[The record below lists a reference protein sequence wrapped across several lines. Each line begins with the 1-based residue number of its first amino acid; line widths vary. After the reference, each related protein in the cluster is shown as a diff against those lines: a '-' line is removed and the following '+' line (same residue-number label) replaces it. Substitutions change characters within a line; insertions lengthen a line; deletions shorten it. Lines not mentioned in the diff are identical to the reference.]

1 MKLIKEAPELQELGF
16 DDQQKA
22 AIAHRGS
29 PLLLKGAAGSGKTTV
44 LIEAALSR
52 ISEGT
57 LSDSILFITFGR
69 ERASE
74 IRDAIAIRS
83 SATGYEPLSRT
94 FHSLAFSIV
103 KMKSGEDYRE
113 PILLSGAEQE
123 KFIAELLRGDVED
136 GYRDWPEE
144 LREGEGKLGNPLL
157 TRGFIRELRDLMMR
171 ANERGISPDQ
181 LAQRGTQLKEKFWP
195 SAAAFW
201 KRYEG
206 AMDLASSGAADAK
219 MRIDPSE
226 LINAAIAHL
235 RNNPELLTSLR
246 KRFTTIIVDEF
257 QESDPAQRALLELLA
272 GTDLLIA
279 LDSKS
284 AVGRFRGADPDGADR
299 AAEILIGGH
308 GVKISLTN
316 SYRNPTHRDAVMAAT
331 STEEANY
338 IAYHCK
344 KAHLLSGIAYSDMAI
359 IVRSGGASASSIR
372 RACMQASIPTVGEIE
387 ALGNNAAIAPF
398 LLLAR
403 IATDPKKLT
412 LAQAEELLTSE
423 FGGSDPIS
431 LRRIRRSLLAAR
443 DDEDL
448 RSGSQMLIDA
458 IVQGDIP
465 IEDGLELHR
474 VHALLSHARKALSR
488 ANSTVHDLLWA
499 IWDNAVTS
507 DGAKLSKA
515 WQDAALRP
523 GTRGAAADRDLDA
536 MIVLFESA
544 ARFIERFPGAHP
556 SLFLNEIT
564 DEFIAADVITA
575 KGVRSDALEILTVHS
590 AKGRQ
595 WPFVIVAGVQEGTW
609 PNLKTR
615 STLLG
620 AERLVERERHGDHLA
635 EREIQAITASS
646 LLDDERRLFHV
657 ATSRATIDLL
667 VTATSREDDEPSL
680 FFHEIYEEIHGF
692 SADSPAAKVIE
703 PARPLTAPALVAT
716 LRRNLASDNSADVA
730 KAAKAAKLLATLNDR
745 GISLANPTSW
755 VGSRPLSTDRPVV
768 ADGDPIYVSP
778 SGAEPFTECG
788 VKWFFEKSGGTNGD
802 GVAQL
807 LGSAIHE
814 FARLKVESPEITHD
828 QLVEKLESSWSLIDQ
843 TTGWLSAASLK
854 RAKRMLERFAQYHS
868 EIESKTD
875 RSVVGVE
882 MDFKVNF
889 GNIIVKGNADRI
901 EVDGEGKYFVVD
913 FKTGKKP
920 IGHKEALTNLQLAC
934 YQLGIIMGGFGEKI
948 SGDQTSGSHLVYL
961 AHETKE
967 VATRVRP
974 VIDADEVRQQLTII
988 GQGMS
993 ASTFTATVNEMCPRC
1008 VVRSSCPVQ
1017 PSGQSVIQ

>member
-1 MKLIKEAPELQELGF
+1 MSPMKLIKQSPGLIELGF

-29 PLLLKGAAGSGKTTV
+29 PLLINGAAGSGKTTV

-52 ISEGT
+52 ISEGAS
-57 LSDSILFITFGR
+57 SDSILFITYGR

-83 SATGYEPLSRT
+83 SATAHEPLART

-103 KMKSGEDYRE
+103 KMKSGDDYRE

-123 KFIAELLRGDVED
+123 KFIAELLRGDVDD
-136 GYRDWPEE
+136 GYREWPDE

-171 ANERGISPDQ
+171 ANERGVSPDQ
-181 LAQRGTQLKEKFWP
+181 LSARGVQLREKFWP
-195 SAAAFW
+195 SAASFW

-235 RNNPELLTSLR
+235 RNNAELLTSLR

-272 GTDLLIA
+272 GNDLLIA

-299 AAEILIGGH
+299 AAETLVGDHGSTILL
-308 GVKISLTN
+308 SN
-316 SYRNPTHRDAVMAAT
+316 SYRKPTHRDAVMTAT
-331 STEEANY
+331 SIEEANY

-344 KAHLLSGIAYSDMAI
+344 RAHLLGGIAYSDMAI
-359 IVRSGGASASSIR
+359 IIRSGGVNATSIR

-412 LAQAEELLTSE
+412 LAEAEELLSSE

-443 DDEDL
+443 DEDDL

-465 IEDGLELHR
+465 IEDGHELHR
-474 VHALLSHARKALSR
+474 VHALLSHARKALAR
-488 ANSTVHDLLWA
+488 THSTVHDLLWA

-575 KGVRSDALEILTVHS
+575 KGVRPDALEILTVHS

-595 WPFVIVAGVQEGTW
+595 WPFVIVAGVQEGIW

-635 EREIQAITASS
+635 ERELQAITASS

-657 ATSRATIDLL
+657 ATSRATADLL
-667 VTATSREDDEPSL
+667 VTATSREDDVPSL

-692 SADSPAAKVIE
+692 SADSVQANLVE

-716 LRRNLASDNSADVA
+716 LRRNLASANSED
-730 KAAKAAKLLATLNDR
+730 AAQAARLLATLNDR
-745 GISLANPTSW
+745 GISLANPASW
-755 VGSRPLSTDRPVV
+755 VGSKPLSTDRSVV
-768 ADGDPIYVSP
+768 AEGDPVYVSP
-778 SGAEPFTECG
+778 SGAEPFTQCG

-814 FARLKVESPEITHD
+814 FARLKVENPEITHD
-828 QLVEKLESSWSLIDQ
+828 QLAEKLESSWTLIDQ
-843 TTGWLSAASLK
+843 TGGWLSAASLK

-868 EIESKTD
+868 EVEKKTD

-882 MDFKVNF
+882 LDFKVNF

-901 EVDGEGKYFVVD
+901 EVDGDGKYFVVD
-913 FKTGKKP
+913 FKTGKNL
-920 IGHKEALTNLQLAC
+920 IGRTEALTNLQLAC

-948 SGDQTSGSHLVYL
+948 TGRETSGSHLVYL
-961 AHETKE
+961 AHETID

-993 ASTFTATVNEMCPRC
+993 ASTFTATVNSMCPRC

-1017 PSGQSVIQ
+1017 PAGQSVIQ

>member
-1 MKLIKEAPELQELGF
+1 MAPMKLVKQEPKLRELGF

-22 AIAHRGS
+22 AISHRGT
-29 PLLLKGAAGSGKTTV
+29 PLLLTGGAGSGKTTV
-44 LIEAALSR
+44 LIEAAISR
-52 ISEGT
+52 IADGAS
-57 LSDSILFITFGR
+57 SDSILFITFGR
-69 ERASE
+69 ESASA
-74 IRDAIAIRS
+74 IRDAIAIAS
-83 SATGYEPLSRT
+83 TATGYEPLART

-103 KMKSGEDYRE
+103 KMKSGNDYRE

-123 KFIAELLRGDVED
+123 KFIADLLQGDVED
-136 GYRDWPEE
+136 GYRQWPDE
-144 LREGEGKLGNPLL
+144 LRDGDGKLGNPLL

-171 ANERGISPDQ
+171 ANERGISPEQ
-181 LAQRGTQLKEKFWP
+181 LATRGSQLGEKYWP
-195 SAAAFW
+195 AAAAFW

-206 AMDLASSGAADAK
+206 AMDLASSGAGDAK

-226 LINAAIAHL
+226 LVNAAIAHL
-235 RNNPELLTSLR
+235 RNNAELLAALR

-257 QESDPAQRALLELLA
+257 QESDPAQRALLALLA
-272 GTDLLIA
+272 GQDLIIA
-279 LDSKS
+279 LDAPS
-284 AVGRFRGADPDGADR
+284 AVGRFRGADPDGADS
-299 AAEILIGGH
+299 AAQALIGDH
-308 GVKISLTN
+308 GTTINLLG
-316 SYRNPTHRDAVMAAT
+316 SYRKTDQRDAVMAAT
-331 STEEANY
+331 ATEEANY

-344 KAHLLSGIAYSDMAI
+344 KAHLLEGIAYSDMAI
-359 IVRSGGASASSIR
+359 IVRSGGVTASSIR

-387 ALGNNAAIAPF
+387 ALGNNVAIAPF

-403 IATDPKKLT
+403 IATDPKKMT
-412 LAQAEELLTSE
+412 LADAEELLTSE

-443 DDEDL
+443 NDDDL

-458 IVQGDIP
+458 IIDGDIP
-465 IEDGLELHR
+465 IEDGSELHR
-474 VHALLSHARKALSR
+474 VHNLLALARKALSR
-488 ANSTVHDLLWA
+488 SSATVHDLLWA
-499 IWDNAVTS
+499 IWNNAVTS
-507 DGAKLSKA
+507 DGVKVATA
-515 WQDAALRP
+515 WRDAALRG

-556 SLFLNEIT
+556 ALFLREISE
-564 DEFIAADVITA
+564 EFIAADVITA
-575 KGVRSDALEILTVHS
+575 KGVRPDALEILTVHS

-595 WPFVIVAGVQEGTW
+595 WPYVVVAGVQEGSW

-635 EREIQAITASS
+635 DRELQAITASS
-646 LLDDERRLFHV
+646 LLEDERRLFHV
-657 ATSRATIDLL
+657 ATSRATSNLL

-692 SADSPAAKVIE
+692 SADDAQASVVE

-716 LRRNLASDNSADVA
+716 LRRNLASSDSDR
-730 KAAKAAKLLATLNDR
+730 AASLLATLADR
-745 GISLANPTSW
+745 GISLADPESW
-755 VGSRPLSTDRPVV
+755 VGSRPLSTDAPVV
-768 ADGDPIYVSP
+768 ADGDPVYVSP

-814 FARLKVESPEITHD
+814 FARLKVESPEITHEE
-828 QLVEKLESSWSLIDQ
+828 LVAKLESSWSLIDQ
-843 TTGWLSAASLK
+843 TTGWISAASLK
-854 RAKRMLERFAQYHS
+854 RAKKMLDRFAQYHS
-868 EIESKTD
+868 DVETKTD
-875 RSVVGVE
+875 RKVVGVE

-889 GNIIVKGNADRI
+889 GNVIVKGNADRI
-901 EVDGEGKYFVVD
+901 EVDGDGKYFVVD

-920 IGHKEALTNLQLAC
+920 IGHEEALSNLQLAC

-948 SGDQTSGSHLVYL
+948 SGTETSGSHLVYL
-961 AHETKE
+961 AHTTKE

-974 VIDADEVRQQLTII
+974 VIDADAVRTQLTEI
-988 GQGMS
+988 GKGMS

-1017 PSGQSVIQ
+1017 PAGQSVIQ

>member
-1 MKLIKEAPELQELGF
+1 M
-16 DDQQKA
+16 
-22 AIAHRGS
+22 
-29 PLLLKGAAGSGKTTV
+29 
-44 LIEAALSR
+44 
-52 ISEGT
+52 
-57 LSDSILFITFGR
+57 
-69 ERASE
+69 
-74 IRDAIAIRS
+74 
-83 SATGYEPLSRT
+83 
-94 FHSLAFSIV
+94 
-103 KMKSGEDYRE
+103 
-113 PILLSGAEQE
+113 
-123 KFIAELLRGDVED
+123 
-136 GYRDWPEE
+136 
-144 LREGEGKLGNPLL
+144 
-157 TRGFIRELRDLMMR
+157 
-171 ANERGISPDQ
+171 
-181 LAQRGTQLKEKFWP
+181 
-195 SAAAFW
+195 
-201 KRYEG
+201 
-206 AMDLASSGAADAK
+206 
-219 MRIDPSE
+219 
-226 LINAAIAHL
+226 
-235 RNNPELLTSLR
+235 
-246 KRFTTIIVDEF
+246 
-257 QESDPAQRALLELLA
+257 
-272 GTDLLIA
+272 
-279 LDSKS
+279 
-284 AVGRFRGADPDGADR
+284 
-299 AAEILIGGH
+299 
-308 GVKISLTN
+308 
-316 SYRNPTHRDAVMAAT
+316 
-331 STEEANY
+331 
-338 IAYHCK
+338 
-344 KAHLLSGIAYSDMAI
+344 
-359 IVRSGGASASSIR
+359 
-372 RACMQASIPTVGEIE
+372 
-387 ALGNNAAIAPF
+387 
-398 LLLAR
+398 
-403 IATDPKKLT
+403 T

-443 DDEDL
+443 DEEDL

-458 IVQGDIP
+458 LVQGDIP

-474 VHALLSHARKALSR
+474 VHALLSHARKALAR
-488 ANSTVHDLLWA
+488 ANSTVQDLLWA

-515 WQDAALRP
+515 WQDAALRS

-564 DEFIAADVITA
+564 DEFIAADVITS

-595 WPFVIVAGVQEGTW
+595 WPFVIVAGLQEGTW

-635 EREIQAITASS
+635 ERELQAITASS
-646 LLDDERRLFHV
+646 LLEDERRLFQV
-657 ATSRATIDLL
+657 ATSRATADLL

-680 FFHEIYEEIHGF
+680 LFHEIYEEIHGF
-692 SADSPAAKVIE
+692 SADSAEAKVVE

-716 LRRNLASDNSADVA
+716 LRRKLASENSAD
-730 KAAKAAKLLATLNDR
+730 AAQLLATLNDR
-745 GISLANPTSW
+745 GISLANSTSW

-768 ADGDPIYVSP
+768 AEGDPIYVSP

-814 FARLKVESPEITHD
+814 FARLKVETPEITHE

-843 TTGWLSAASLK
+843 TSGWLSAASLK

-875 RSVVGVE
+875 RKVVGVE
-882 MDFKVNF
+882 LDFRVSF

-901 EVDGEGKYFVVD
+901 EVDGDGKYFVVD

-934 YQLGIIMGGFGEKI
+934 YQLGIIMDGFGEKI
-948 SGDQTSGSHLVYL
+948 TGNQTSGSRLVFL
-961 AHETKE
+961 AHETKD

>member
-1 MKLIKEAPELQELGF
+1 MKLIKVEPGLIELGF

-29 PLLLKGAAGSGKTTV
+29 PLLIQGAAGSGKTTV

-57 LSDSILFITFGR
+57 SSDSILFITYGR

-83 SATGYEPLSRT
+83 SATAHEPLART

-123 KFIAELLRGDVED
+123 KFIAELLRGDIED
-136 GYRDWPEE
+136 GYRDWPIE
-144 LREGEGKLGNPLL
+144 LQDGEGKLGNPLL

-181 LAQRGTQLKEKFWP
+181 LSARGSQLKEKFWP
-195 SAAAFW
+195 SAASFW

-235 RNNPELLTSLR
+235 RNNSELLSTLR

-284 AVGRFRGADPDGADR
+284 TVGRFRGADPDGADR
-299 AAEILIGGH
+299 AAQSLIGDH
-308 GVKISLTN
+308 GLTITLSN
-316 SYRNPTHRDAVMAAT
+316 TYRAPGHRDAVMAAT
-331 STEEANY
+331 ATEEANY

-344 KAHLLSGIAYSDMAI
+344 KAYLLGGIPYSDMAI
-359 IVRSGGASASSIR
+359 IVRSGGATASSIR

-443 DDEDL
+443 DEEDL

-458 IVQGDIP
+458 LVQGDIP

-515 WQDAALRP
+515 WQDAALRT
-523 GTRGAAADRDLDA
+523 GTR
-536 MIVLFESA
+536 
-544 ARFIERFPGAHP
+544 
-556 SLFLNEIT
+556 NEIT

-595 WPFVIVAGVQEGTW
+595 WPFVIVAGLQEGTW

-635 EREIQAITASS
+635 ERELQAITASS
-646 LLDDERRLFHV
+646 LLEDERRLFHV
-657 ATSRATIDLL
+657 ATSRATADLL

-692 SADSPAAKVIE
+692 SADSAQAKIVE

-716 LRRNLASDNSADVA
+716 LRRNLASDNSAD
-730 KAAKAAKLLATLNDR
+730 AAQAAALLATLNDR

-768 ADGDPIYVSP
+768 AEGDPVYVSP

-814 FARLKVESPEITHD
+814 FARLKVETPEITHE

-843 TTGWLSAASLK
+843 TSGWLSAASLK

-882 MDFKVNF
+882 LDFKVNF

-901 EVDGEGKYFVVD
+901 EVDGDGKYFVVD

-948 SGDQTSGSHLVYL
+948 SGNETSGSHLVFL

-974 VIDADEVRQQLTII
+974 IIDADEVRQQLSII

-993 ASTFTATVNEMCPRC
+993 ASTFTATVSEMCPRC

>member
-1 MKLIKEAPELQELGF
+1 MAPMKLIKQAPQVMDLSF
-16 DDQQKA
+16 DDQQRA
-22 AIAHRGS
+22 AVAHRGS
-29 PLLLKGAAGSGKTTV
+29 PLLITGPTGSGKTTV
-44 LIEAALSR
+44 LIEAALAR
-52 ISEGT
+52 IAEGA

-83 SATGYEPLSRT
+83 SATGYEPLART

-103 KMKSGEDYRE
+103 KMKSGDDYRE

-123 KFIAELLRGDVED
+123 KFIAELLQGDVDD
-136 GYRDWPEE
+136 GYRQWPHE
-144 LREGEGKLGNPLL
+144 LRDGDGKLGNPLL

-181 LAQRGTQLKEKFWP
+181 LATRGTQLGEKFWP

-235 RNNPELLTSLR
+235 RNNEEVLNSLR
-246 KRFTTIIVDEF
+246 KRFATIIVDEF
-257 QESDPAQRALLELLA
+257 QESDPAQRALLALLA
-272 GTDLLIA
+272 GNDLLLA

-299 AAEILIGGH
+299 AARALIGDSGTT
-308 GVKISLTN
+308 ITLQS
-316 SYRNPTHRDAVMAAT
+316 SYRRPSHRDAVMAAT
-331 STEEANY
+331 ATEEAHY
-338 IAYHCK
+338 IAHHCK
-344 KAHLLSGIAYSDMAI
+344 KAHLLGGIAYSDMAV
-359 IVRSGGASASSIR
+359 IVRSGGATASAIR
-372 RACMQASIPTVGEIE
+372 RACMQAAIPTVGEVE

-412 LAQAEELLTSE
+412 LAQAQELLTSE

-431 LRRIRRSLLAAR
+431 LRRIRRSLLAMR
-443 DDEDL
+443 GDDDL

-458 IVQGDIP
+458 IVDGDIP
-465 IEDGLELHR
+465 IQDGAELHR
-474 VHALLSHARKALSR
+474 VHTLLDLARKALR
-488 ANSTVHDLLWA
+488 RPQATVHDLLWA

-507 DGAKLSKA
+507 DGGKVSAA
-515 WQDAALRP
+515 WQEAALRG

-564 DEFIAADVITA
+564 EEFIAADVITA
-575 KGVRSDALEILTVHS
+575 KGVRPDALEILTVHS

-595 WPFVIVAGVQEGTW
+595 WPYVIVAGVQEGTW
-609 PNLKTR
+609 PNLKVR

-635 EREIQAITASS
+635 ERELQAITASS
-646 LLDDERRLFHV
+646 LLEDERRLFHV
-657 ATSRATIDLL
+657 ATTRATTDLL

-680 FFHEIYEEIHGF
+680 FFHEMYEEIHGF
-692 SADSPAAKVIE
+692 SSDSAQATVVE

-716 LRRNLASDNSADVA
+716 LRRHLSSADTVESDT
-730 KAAKAAKLLATLNDR
+730 AASLLATLAHR
-745 GISLANPTSW
+745 GISLADPDSW
-755 VGSRPLSTDRPVV
+755 IGSKSLSTDRPVV
-768 ADGDPIYVSP
+768 AEGDPVYVSP

-788 VKWFFEKSGGTNGD
+788 VKWFLEKSGGTNGD
-802 GVAQL
+802 STSQL

-814 FARLKVESPEITHD
+814 FARLKVENPEISHEE
-828 QLVEKLESSWSLIDQ
+828 LVAKLENSWSLIDQ
-843 TTGWLSAASLK
+843 TSGWLSAASLK

-868 EIESKTD
+868 ESQTKAD
-875 RSVVGVE
+875 RKVVGVE
-882 MDFKVNF
+882 MDFEVSF
-889 GNIIVKGNADRI
+889 GNVIVKGNADRI
-901 EVDGEGKYFVVD
+901 EVDSEGKYFVVD

-920 IGHKEALTNLQLAC
+920 IGHNEALTNLQLAC

-948 SGDQTSGSHLVYL
+948 QGNQTSGSHLVYL
-961 AHETKE
+961 AHETKD
-967 VATRVRP
+967 VALRARP
-974 VIDADEVRQQLTII
+974 VIDADEVREQLTII

-993 ASTFTATVNEMCPRC
+993 AATFTATVNSMCPRC

-1017 PSGQSVIQ
+1017 PAGQSVIQ

>member
-1 MKLIKEAPELQELGF
+1 MKLVKQAPRLTELSF

-22 AIAHRGS
+22 AIGHRGS

-52 ISEGT
+52 ISQGQA
-57 LSDSILFITFGR
+57 SDSILFITYGR

-123 KFIAELLRGDVED
+123 KFIAELLRGDIED
-136 GYRDWPEE
+136 GYRDWPLE
-144 LREGEGKLGNPLL
+144 LRDGEGKLGNPLL

-181 LAQRGTQLKEKFWP
+181 LSERGTQLKEKFWP

-226 LINAAIAHL
+226 VINAAIAHL
-235 RNNPELLTSLR
+235 SNNPELLASLR

-257 QESDPAQRALLELLA
+257 QESDPAQRALLQLLA
-272 GTDLLIA
+272 GADLLIA

-284 AVGRFRGADPDGADR
+284 AVGRFRGADPDGSDR
-299 AAEILIGGH
+299 AAQELIGSH
-308 GVKISLTN
+308 GVTISLEGC
-316 SYRNPTHRDAVMAAT
+316 YRVPTHRDAVMAAT
-331 STEEANY
+331 ATEEANY

-344 KAHLLSGIAYSDMAI
+344 KAHLLDGIAYSDMAI
-359 IVRSGGASASSIR
+359 IVRSGGASASAIR

-443 DDEDL
+443 DEENL

-458 IVQGDIP
+458 LVQGDIP

-474 VHALLSHARKALSR
+474 VHTLLSHARKALAR
-488 ANSTVHDLLWA
+488 PHSTVHDLLWA

-515 WQDAALRP
+515 WQEAALRS

-564 DEFIAADVITA
+564 EEFIAADVITA
-575 KGVRSDALEILTVHS
+575 KGVRPDALEILTVHS

-595 WPFVIVAGVQEGTW
+595 WPYVIVAGLQEGTW

-635 EREIQAITASS
+635 ERELQVITASS
-646 LLDDERRLFHV
+646 LLEDERRLFHV
-657 ATSRATIDLL
+657 ATSRATANLL

-692 SADSPAAKVIE
+692 SADSAQAKVIE

-716 LRRNLASDNSADVA
+716 LRRNLAADNSGH
-730 KAAKAAKLLATLNDR
+730 AAALLATLKDR

-768 ADGDPIYVSP
+768 AEGDPIYVSP

-814 FARLKVESPEITHD
+814 FARLKVESPGITHE

-843 TTGWLSAASLK
+843 TTGWLSAAALK

-875 RSVVGVE
+875 RTVVGVE
-882 MDFKVNF
+882 LDFKVNF
-889 GNIIVKGNADRI
+889 GNIVVKGNADRI
-901 EVDGEGKYFVVD
+901 EVDGDGKYFVVD

-920 IGHKEALTNLQLAC
+920 IGHKEALSNLQLAC

-948 SGDQTSGSHLVYL
+948 SGNQTSGSHLVYL

>member
-1 MKLIKEAPELQELGF
+1 MAPMKLIKQEPELRELGF

-22 AIAHRGS
+22 AISHRGT
-29 PLLLKGAAGSGKTTV
+29 PLLITGGAGSGKTTV
-44 LIEAALSR
+44 LIEAAISR
-52 ISEGT
+52 IADGAS
-57 LSDSILFITFGR
+57 SDSILFITFGR
-69 ERASE
+69 ESASA
-74 IRDAIAIRS
+74 IRDAITIAS
-83 SATGYEPLSRT
+83 SATGYEPLART

-103 KMKSGEDYRE
+103 KMKSGDDYRE

-123 KFIAELLRGDVED
+123 KFIADLLQGDVED
-136 GYRDWPEE
+136 GYRQWPDE
-144 LREGEGKLGNPLL
+144 LRDGDGKLGNPLL

-181 LAQRGTQLKEKFWP
+181 LGARGSQLGEKYWP
-195 SAAAFW
+195 AAAAFW

-206 AMDLASSGAADAK
+206 AMDLASSGAGDAK

-226 LINAAIAHL
+226 LVNAAIAHL
-235 RNNPELLTSLR
+235 RNNEELLSALR

-257 QESDPAQRALLELLA
+257 QESDPAQRALLSLLA
-272 GTDLLIA
+272 GQDLIIA

-284 AVGRFRGADPDGADR
+284 AVGRFRGADPDGADV
-299 AAEILIGGH
+299 AARSLIGEH
-308 GVKISLTN
+308 GSTIDLLGR
-316 SYRNPTHRDAVMAAT
+316 YRTVAHRDAVMAAT
-331 STEEANY
+331 ATEEANY

-344 KAHLLSGIAYSDMAI
+344 KAHLLDGIPYSDMAI
-359 IVRSGGASASSIR
+359 IVRSGGVTASSIR

-387 ALGNNAAIAPF
+387 ALGNNVAIAPF

-403 IATDPKKLT
+403 IATDPKKMT

-443 DDEDL
+443 GDDDL

-458 IVQGDIP
+458 IVDGDIP

-474 VHALLSHARKALSR
+474 VHDLLALARKSLSR
-488 ANSTVHDLLWA
+488 SGATVHDLLWA
-499 IWDNAVTS
+499 IWNNAVTS
-507 DGAKLSKA
+507 DGVKVATA
-515 WQDAALRP
+515 WRDAALRG

-556 SLFLNEIT
+556 ALFLREISE
-564 DEFIAADVITA
+564 EFIAADVITA
-575 KGVRSDALEILTVHS
+575 KGVRPDALEILTVHS

-595 WPFVIVAGVQEGTW
+595 WPYVVVAGLQEGSW

-620 AERLVERERHGDHLA
+620 AERLVERERHGDDLA
-635 EREIQAITASS
+635 DRELQAITASS
-646 LLDDERRLFHV
+646 LLEDERRLFHV
-657 ATSRATIDLL
+657 ATSRATADLL

-692 SADSPAAKVIE
+692 SADDAQANVVE

-716 LRRNLASDNSADVA
+716 LRRNLATADSDR
-730 KAAKAAKLLATLNDR
+730 AASLLATLAGR
-745 GISLANPTSW
+745 GISLANPESW
-755 VGSRPLSTDRPVV
+755 VGSRPLSTDAPVV
-768 ADGDPIYVSP
+768 ADGDPVYVSP

-814 FARLKVESPEITHD
+814 FARLKVENPEITHEE
-828 QLVEKLESSWSLIDQ
+828 LVAKLESSWSLIDQ
-843 TTGWLSAASLK
+843 TTGWISAASLK
-854 RAKRMLERFAQYHS
+854 RAKKMLDRFAQYHRD
-868 EIESKTD
+868 IETKTD
-875 RSVVGVE
+875 RTVVGVE
-882 MDFKVNF
+882 MDFQVNF
-889 GNIIVKGNADRI
+889 GNVIVKGNADRI
-901 EVDGEGKYFVVD
+901 EVDSEGKYFVVD
-913 FKTGKKP
+913 FKTGKNP
-920 IGHKEALTNLQLAC
+920 IKHDDALNNLQLAC
-934 YQLGIIMGGFGEKI
+934 YQLGIIMEGFGEKI
-948 SGDQTSGSHLVYL
+948 TGTQTSGSHLVYL
-961 AHETKE
+961 AHDTKD

-974 VIDADEVRQQLTII
+974 VIDADEVRAQLTEI
-988 GQGMS
+988 GKGMS
-993 ASTFTATVNEMCPRC
+993 ASTFKATVNEMCPRC

>member
-1 MKLIKEAPELQELGF
+1 
-16 DDQQKA
+16 
-22 AIAHRGS
+22 
-29 PLLLKGAAGSGKTTV
+29 
-44 LIEAALSR
+44 
-52 ISEGT
+52 
-57 LSDSILFITFGR
+57 
-69 ERASE
+69 
-74 IRDAIAIRS
+74 
-83 SATGYEPLSRT
+83 
-94 FHSLAFSIV
+94 
-103 KMKSGEDYRE
+103 
-113 PILLSGAEQE
+113 
-123 KFIAELLRGDVED
+123 
-136 GYRDWPEE
+136 
-144 LREGEGKLGNPLL
+144 
-157 TRGFIRELRDLMMR
+157 
-171 ANERGISPDQ
+171 
-181 LAQRGTQLKEKFWP
+181 
-195 SAAAFW
+195 
-201 KRYEG
+201 
-206 AMDLASSGAADAK
+206 
-219 MRIDPSE
+219 
-226 LINAAIAHL
+226 
-235 RNNPELLTSLR
+235 
-246 KRFTTIIVDEF
+246 
-257 QESDPAQRALLELLA
+257 
-272 GTDLLIA
+272 
-279 LDSKS
+279 
-284 AVGRFRGADPDGADR
+284 
-299 AAEILIGGH
+299 
-308 GVKISLTN
+308 
-316 SYRNPTHRDAVMAAT
+316 
-331 STEEANY
+331 
-338 IAYHCK
+338 
-344 KAHLLSGIAYSDMAI
+344 
-359 IVRSGGASASSIR
+359 
-372 RACMQASIPTVGEIE
+372 
-387 ALGNNAAIAPF
+387 
-398 LLLAR
+398 
-403 IATDPKKLT
+403 
-412 LAQAEELLTSE
+412 
-423 FGGSDPIS
+423 
-431 LRRIRRSLLAAR
+431 
-443 DDEDL
+443 
-448 RSGSQMLIDA
+448 MLIDA
-458 IVQGDIP
+458 LVQGDIP

-488 ANSTVHDLLWA
+488 ANSTVHDVLWA

-507 DGAKLSKA
+507 DGGKLSKA
-515 WQDAALRP
+515 WQDAALRH

-575 KGVRSDALEILTVHS
+575 KGVRPDALEILTVHS

-635 EREIQAITASS
+635 ERELQAITASS
-646 LLDDERRLFHV
+646 LLEDERRLFHV
-657 ATSRATIDLL
+657 ATSRATADLL

-680 FFHEIYEEIHGF
+680 LFHEIYEEIHGF
-692 SADSPAAKVIE
+692 STDSAEAKTVE

-716 LRRNLASDNSADVA
+716 LRRNLSSENSAD
-730 KAAKAAKLLATLNDR
+730 AAKLLATLNEH

-768 ADGDPIYVSP
+768 AEGDPIYVSP

-788 VKWFFEKSGGTNGD
+788 VKWFFEKSGGTNRD

-814 FARLKVESPEITHD
+814 FARLKVETPEITHE

-843 TTGWLSAASLK
+843 SSGWLSAASLK

-868 EIESKTD
+868 KTD

-882 MDFKVNF
+882 LEFKVNF
-889 GNIIVKGNADRI
+889 GDIIVKGNADRI
-901 EVDGEGKYFVVD
+901 EVDGDGKYFVVD
-913 FKTGKKP
+913 FKTGMKP

>member
-1 MKLIKEAPELQELGF
+1 MAPMKLIKQEPELRELGI

-22 AIAHRGS
+22 AISHRGT
-29 PLLLKGAAGSGKTTV
+29 PLLITGGAGSGKTTV
-44 LIEAALSR
+44 LIEAAISR
-52 ISEGT
+52 IAGGAS
-57 LSDSILFITFGR
+57 SDSILFITFGR
-69 ERASE
+69 ESASA
-74 IRDAIAIRS
+74 IRDAIAIAS
-83 SATGYEPLSRT
+83 TATGYEPLART

-103 KMKSGEDYRE
+103 KMKSGDDYRE

-123 KFIAELLRGDVED
+123 KFIADLLQGDVED
-136 GYRDWPEE
+136 GYRQWPDE
-144 LREGEGKLGNPLL
+144 LRDGDGKLGNPLL

-181 LAQRGTQLKEKFWP
+181 LGARGSQLGEKYWP
-195 SAAAFW
+195 AAAAFW

-206 AMDLASSGAADAK
+206 AMDLASSGAGDAK

-226 LINAAIAHL
+226 LVNAAIAHL
-235 RNNPELLTSLR
+235 RNNEELLSALR

-257 QESDPAQRALLELLA
+257 QESDPAQRALLSSLA
-272 GTDLLIA
+272 GQDLIIA

-284 AVGRFRGADPDGADR
+284 AVGRFRGADPDGADV
-299 AAEILIGGH
+299 AARSLIGEH
-308 GVKISLTN
+308 GSTIDLLGR
-316 SYRNPTHRDAVMAAT
+316 YRTVAHRDAVMAAT
-331 STEEANY
+331 ATEEANY

-344 KAHLLSGIAYSDMAI
+344 KAHLLDGIPYSDMAI
-359 IVRSGGASASSIR
+359 IVRSGGVTASSIR

-387 ALGNNAAIAPF
+387 ALGNNVAIAPF

-403 IATDPKKLT
+403 IATDPKMMT

-431 LRRIRRSLLAAR
+431 LRRIRRSLLVTR
-443 DDEDL
+443 GDDDL

-458 IVQGDIP
+458 IVDGDIP

-474 VHALLSHARKALSR
+474 VHDLLALARKSLSR
-488 ANSTVHDLLWA
+488 SGATVHDLLWA
-499 IWDNAVTS
+499 IWNNAVTS
-507 DGAKLSKA
+507 DGVKVATA
-515 WQDAALRP
+515 WRDAALRG

-556 SLFLNEIT
+556 ALFLREISE
-564 DEFIAADVITA
+564 EFIAADVITA
-575 KGVRSDALEILTVHS
+575 KGVRPDALEILTVHS

-595 WPFVIVAGVQEGTW
+595 WPYVVVAGLQEGSW

-620 AERLVERERHGDHLA
+620 AERLVERERHGDDLA
-635 EREIQAITASS
+635 DRELQAITASS
-646 LLDDERRLFHV
+646 LLEDERRLFHV
-657 ATSRATIDLL
+657 ATSRATADLL

-692 SADSPAAKVIE
+692 SADDAQANVVE

-716 LRRNLASDNSADVA
+716 LRRNLATADSDR
-730 KAAKAAKLLATLNDR
+730 AASLLATLAGR
-745 GISLANPTSW
+745 GISLANPESW
-755 VGSRPLSTDRPVV
+755 VGSRPLSTDAPVV
-768 ADGDPIYVSP
+768 ADGDPVYVSP

-814 FARLKVESPEITHD
+814 FARLKVENPEITHEE
-828 QLVEKLESSWSLIDQ
+828 LVAKLESSWSLIDQ
-843 TTGWLSAASLK
+843 TTGWISAASLK
-854 RAKRMLERFAQYHS
+854 RAKKMLDRFAQYHRD
-868 EIESKTD
+868 IETKTD
-875 RSVVGVE
+875 RTVVGVE
-882 MDFKVNF
+882 MDFQVNF
-889 GNIIVKGNADRI
+889 GNVIVKGNADRI
-901 EVDGEGKYFVVD
+901 EVDSEGKYFVVD
-913 FKTGKKP
+913 FKTGKNP
-920 IGHKEALTNLQLAC
+920 IKHDDALNNLQLAC
-934 YQLGIIMGGFGEKI
+934 YQLGIIMEGFGEKI
-948 SGDQTSGSHLVYL
+948 TGTQTSGSHLVYL
-961 AHETKE
+961 AHDTKD

-974 VIDADEVRQQLTII
+974 VIDADEVRAQLAEI
-988 GQGMS
+988 GKGMS
-993 ASTFTATVNEMCPRC
+993 ASTFKATVNEMCPRC

>member
-1 MKLIKEAPELQELGF
+1 MKLIKQVPGLTELGF

-29 PLLLKGAAGSGKTTV
+29 PLLIQGAAGSGKTTV

-52 ISEGT
+52 INDGIA
-57 LSDSILFITFGR
+57 SDAILCITYGR

-74 IRDAIAIRS
+74 MRDAIAIRS
-83 SATGYEPLSRT
+83 SATGYEPLART

-103 KMKSGEDYRE
+103 KMVSGDDYRE

-123 KFIAELLRGDVED
+123 KFIAELLGGDVED

-144 LREGEGKLGNPLL
+144 LRDGDAKLGNPLL

-181 LAQRGTQLKEKFWP
+181 LGARGAQLGEKFWP

-206 AMDLASSGAADAK
+206 AMDLASSGAGDAK

-246 KRFTTIIVDEF
+246 QRFKTIIVDEF
-257 QESDPAQRALLELLA
+257 QESDPAQRSLLELLA
-272 GTDLLIA
+272 GTDLVIA

-284 AVGRFRGADPDGADR
+284 AVGRFRGADPDDADR
-299 AAEILIGGH
+299 AAQLLIGDH
-308 GVKISLTN
+308 GATMSLSN
-316 SYRNPTHRDAVMAAT
+316 CYRSPAQREAVMAAT
-331 STEEANY
+331 ATEEANY

-344 KAHLLSGIAYSDMAI
+344 KAHLLGGIAYADMAV
-359 IVRSGGASASSIR
+359 IVRSGGATASTIR

-398 LLLAR
+398 LLLAH

-412 LAQAEELLTSE
+412 LALAEELLTSE

-458 IVQGDIP
+458 ITTGDIP

-474 VHALLSHARKALSR
+474 VHALYSHARKALSR
-488 ANSTVHDLLWA
+488 PSATVHDLLWA
-499 IWDNAVTS
+499 IWDNAETS
-507 DGAKLSKA
+507 DGAKVSKA
-515 WQDAALRP
+515 WQDTALRS
-523 GTRGAAADRDLDA
+523 GARGAAADRDLDA

-620 AERLVERERHGDHLA
+620 AERLVERERHGDELA
-635 EREIQAITASS
+635 ERELQAITASS

-657 ATSRATIDLL
+657 ATSRATTDLL

-692 SADSPAAKVIE
+692 SADSSQAKIIE

-716 LRRNLASDNSADVA
+716 LRRNLSTENSAD
-730 KAAKAAKLLATLNDR
+730 AAALLATLNDR
-745 GISLANPTSW
+745 GISLANPDSW
-755 VGSRPLSTDRPVV
+755 VGSKPLSTDRPVV
-768 ADGDPIYVSP
+768 AEGDPIYVSP

-828 QLVEKLESSWSLIDQ
+828 QLVEKLESSWSLLDQ

-868 EIESKTD
+868 EIESNTD
-875 RSVVGVE
+875 RRVVGVE
-882 MDFKVNF
+882 LDFTVNF
-889 GNIIVKGNADRI
+889 GNIVVKGNADRI
-901 EVDGEGKYFVVD
+901 EVDGDGKYFVVD

-948 SGDQTSGSHLVYL
+948 SGDQTSGSHLVFL

-974 VIDADEVRQQLTII
+974 VIDADEVRQQLTVI

-993 ASTFTATVNEMCPRC
+993 AANFTATVNEMCPRC

>member
-1 MKLIKEAPELQELGF
+1 MAPMKLIKQEPRLIELGF

-52 ISEGT
+52 ISEGAS
-57 LSDSILFITFGR
+57 SDSILFITYGR

-74 IRDAIAIRS
+74 IRDAIAICS
-83 SATGYEPLSRT
+83 SATGYEPLART

-136 GYRDWPEE
+136 GYRDWPVE
-144 LREGEGKLGNPLL
+144 LRDGEGKLGNPLL

-181 LAQRGTQLKEKFWP
+181 LSTRGSQLKEKFWP
-195 SAAAFW
+195 SAASFW

-235 RNNPELLTSLR
+235 RNNAELLTSLR

-257 QESDPAQRALLELLA
+257 QESDPAQRALLQLLV

-299 AAEILIGGH
+299 AAQTLIGGH
-308 GVKISLTN
+308 GVTITLAQ
-316 SYRNPTHRDAVMAAT
+316 SYRNPGHRDAVMAAT
-331 STEEANY
+331 ATEEANY

-344 KAHLLSGIAYSDMAI
+344 KAHLLGGIPYSDMAI
-359 IVRSGGASASSIR
+359 IVRSGGATASSIR

-443 DDEDL
+443 DEEDL

-458 IVQGDIP
+458 LVQGDIP
-465 IEDGLELHR
+465 IEDGLDLHR

-515 WQDAALRP
+515 WQDAALRS

-595 WPFVIVAGVQEGTW
+595 WPYVIVAGVQEGTW

-620 AERLVERERHGDHLA
+620 AERLVERERHGDELA
-635 EREIQAITASS
+635 ERELQAITASS
-646 LLDDERRLFHV
+646 LLEDERRLFHV
-657 ATSRATIDLL
+657 ATSRASADLL

-692 SADSPAAKVIE
+692 SADSAEAKIVE

-716 LRRNLASDNSADVA
+716 LRRNLSSENSSD
-730 KAAKAAKLLATLNDR
+730 AAQLLATLNDR

-768 ADGDPIYVSP
+768 AEGDPIYVSP

-814 FARLKVESPEITHD
+814 FARLKVETPEITHE

-843 TTGWLSAASLK
+843 TSGWLSAASLK

-882 MDFKVNF
+882 LDFKVNF

-901 EVDGEGKYFVVD
+901 EVDTDGKYFVVD

-934 YQLGIIMGGFGEKI
+934 YQLGIIMEGFGEKI
-948 SGDQTSGSHLVYL
+948 TGNQTSGSHLVFL

-1017 PSGQSVIQ
+1017 PAGQSVIQ

>member
-1 MKLIKEAPELQELGF
+1 MAPMKLIKQSPGLIELGF

-29 PLLLKGAAGSGKTTV
+29 PLLIQGAAGSGKTTV

-52 ISEGT
+52 INQGAS
-57 LSDSILFITFGR
+57 SDSILFITYGR

-83 SATGYEPLSRT
+83 SATGYEPLART

-136 GYRDWPEE
+136 GYRDWPVE
-144 LREGEGKLGNPLL
+144 LHDGEGKLGNPLL

-181 LAQRGTQLKEKFWP
+181 LSVRGSQLKEKFWP

-235 RNNPELLTSLR
+235 RNNAELLASLR

-272 GTDLLIA
+272 GNDLLIA

-284 AVGRFRGADPDGADR
+284 AVGRFRGADPDGAYR
-299 AAEILIGGH
+299 AAQTLIGDH
-308 GVKISLTN
+308 GSTISLSTR
-316 SYRNPTHRDAVMAAT
+316 YRKPTHRNAVMAAT
-331 STEEANY
+331 ATEEANY

-344 KAHLLSGIAYSDMAI
+344 KAHLLGGIPYSDMAI
-359 IVRSGGASASSIR
+359 IVRSGGATASSIR

-403 IATDPKKLT
+403 IATDPKRLT
-412 LAQAEELLTSE
+412 LAEAEELLSSE

-443 DDEDL
+443 DEDDL

-458 IVQGDIP
+458 IIQGDIP
-465 IEDGLELHR
+465 IEDGPELHR
-474 VHALLSHARKALSR
+474 VHALLSHARKALAR
-488 ANSTVHDLLWA
+488 AHSTVHDLLWA

-515 WQDAALRP
+515 WQDAALRS

-575 KGVRSDALEILTVHS
+575 KGVRPDALEILTVHS

-595 WPFVIVAGVQEGTW
+595 WPFVIVAGLQEGTW

-635 EREIQAITASS
+635 ERELQAITAAS
-646 LLDDERRLFHV
+646 LLEDERRLFHV
-657 ATSRATIDLL
+657 ATSRATADLL

-692 SADSPAAKVIE
+692 SADSAQAKVVE

-716 LRRNLASDNSADVA
+716 LRRNLASVNANE
-730 KAAKAAKLLATLNDR
+730 AAQAARLLATLNDR

-755 VGSRPLSTDRPVV
+755 VGSKPLSTDRPVV
-768 ADGDPIYVSP
+768 AEGDPVYVSP

-814 FARLKVESPEITHD
+814 FARLKVEIPDITHE

-843 TTGWLSAASLK
+843 TSGWLSAAALK

-882 MDFKVNF
+882 LDFQVNF
-889 GNIIVKGNADRI
+889 GNVVVKGNADRI
-901 EVDGEGKYFVVD
+901 EVDSAGKYFVVD
-913 FKTGKKP
+913 FKTGKSP

-974 VIDADEVRQQLTII
+974 VIDAEEVRQQLTII

-993 ASTFTATVNEMCPRC
+993 ASTFTATVNAMCPRC

>member
-1 MKLIKEAPELQELGF
+1 MAPMKLIKQEPELRELGF

-22 AIAHRGS
+22 AISHRGT
-29 PLLLKGAAGSGKTTV
+29 PLLITGGAGSGKTTV
-44 LIEAALSR
+44 LIEAAISR
-52 ISEGT
+52 IADGAS
-57 LSDSILFITFGR
+57 SDSILFITFGR
-69 ERASE
+69 ESASA
-74 IRDAIAIRS
+74 IRDAIAIAS
-83 SATGYEPLSRT
+83 TATGYEPLART

-103 KMKSGEDYRE
+103 KMKSGDDYRE

-123 KFIAELLRGDVED
+123 KFIADLLQGDVED
-136 GYRDWPEE
+136 GYRQWPDE
-144 LREGEGKLGNPLL
+144 LRDGDGKLGNPLL

-181 LAQRGTQLKEKFWP
+181 LGARGSQLGEKYWP
-195 SAAAFW
+195 AAAAFW

-206 AMDLASSGAADAK
+206 AMDLASSGAGDAK

-226 LINAAIAHL
+226 LVNAAIAHL
-235 RNNPELLTSLR
+235 RNNEELLSALR

-257 QESDPAQRALLELLA
+257 QESDPAQRALLSSLA
-272 GTDLLIA
+272 GQDLIIA

-284 AVGRFRGADPDGADR
+284 AVGRFRGADPDGADV
-299 AAEILIGGH
+299 AARSLIGEH
-308 GVKISLTN
+308 GSTIDLLGR
-316 SYRNPTHRDAVMAAT
+316 YRTVAHRDAVMAAT
-331 STEEANY
+331 ATEEANY

-344 KAHLLSGIAYSDMAI
+344 KAHLLDGIPYSDMAI
-359 IVRSGGASASSIR
+359 IVRSGGVTASSIR

-387 ALGNNAAIAPF
+387 ALGNNVAIAPF

-403 IATDPKKLT
+403 IATDPKKMT

-431 LRRIRRSLLAAR
+431 LRRIRRSLLVTR
-443 DDEDL
+443 GDDDL

-458 IVQGDIP
+458 IVDGDIP

-474 VHALLSHARKALSR
+474 VHDLLALARKSLSR
-488 ANSTVHDLLWA
+488 SGATVHDLLWA
-499 IWDNAVTS
+499 IWNNAVTS
-507 DGAKLSKA
+507 DGVKVATA
-515 WQDAALRP
+515 WRDAALRG

-556 SLFLNEIT
+556 ALFLREISE
-564 DEFIAADVITA
+564 EFIAADVITA
-575 KGVRSDALEILTVHS
+575 KGVRPDALEILTVHS

-595 WPFVIVAGVQEGTW
+595 WPYVVVAGVQEGSW

-620 AERLVERERHGDHLA
+620 AERLVERERHGDDLA
-635 EREIQAITASS
+635 DRELQAITASS
-646 LLDDERRLFHV
+646 LLEDERRLFHV
-657 ATSRATIDLL
+657 ATSRATADLL

-692 SADSPAAKVIE
+692 SADDAQANVVE

-716 LRRNLASDNSADVA
+716 LRRNLATADSDR
-730 KAAKAAKLLATLNDR
+730 AASLLATLAGR
-745 GISLANPTSW
+745 GISLANPESW
-755 VGSRPLSTDRPVV
+755 VGSRPLSTDAPVV
-768 ADGDPIYVSP
+768 ADGDPVYVSP

-814 FARLKVESPEITHD
+814 FARLKVENPEISHEE
-828 QLVEKLESSWSLIDQ
+828 LVAKLESSWSLIDQ
-843 TTGWLSAASLK
+843 TTGWISAASLK
-854 RAKRMLERFAQYHS
+854 RAKKMLDRFAQYHRD
-868 EIESKTD
+868 IETKTD
-875 RSVVGVE
+875 RTVVGVE
-882 MDFKVNF
+882 MDFQVNF
-889 GNIIVKGNADRI
+889 GNVIVKGNADRI
-901 EVDGEGKYFVVD
+901 EVDSEGKYFVVD
-913 FKTGKKP
+913 FKTGKNP
-920 IGHKEALTNLQLAC
+920 IKHDDALNNLQLAC
-934 YQLGIIMGGFGEKI
+934 YQLGIIMEGFGEKI
-948 SGDQTSGSHLVYL
+948 TGTQTSGSHLVYL
-961 AHETKE
+961 AHDTKD

-974 VIDADEVRQQLTII
+974 VIDADEVRAQLTEI
-988 GQGMS
+988 GKGMS
-993 ASTFTATVNEMCPRC
+993 ASAFNATVNEMCPRC

>member
-1 MKLIKEAPELQELGF
+1 MTPMKLIKQALQVADLGF

-22 AIAHRGS
+22 AISHRGA
-29 PLLLKGAAGSGKTTV
+29 PLLLTGGAGSGKTTV
-44 LIEAALSR
+44 LIEAAISR
-52 ISEGT
+52 IAEGAD
-57 LSDSILFITFGR
+57 SDSILFITFGR
-69 ERASE
+69 ETASA
-74 IRDAIAIRS
+74 IRDAIAIAS
-83 SATGYEPLSRT
+83 SATGYEPLART

-103 KMKSGEDYRE
+103 KMKSGDDYRE

-123 KFIAELLRGDVED
+123 KFIADLLQGDVED
-136 GYRDWPEE
+136 GYRQWPDE
-144 LREGEGKLGNPLL
+144 LRDGDGKLGNPLL

-181 LAQRGTQLKEKFWP
+181 LSVRGGQLGEKYWP

-206 AMDLASSGAADAK
+206 AMDLASSGAGDAK

-226 LINAAIAHL
+226 LVNAAIAHL
-235 RNNPELLTSLR
+235 RNNPELLDTLR

-257 QESDPAQRALLELLA
+257 QESDPAQRALLALLA
-272 GTDLLIA
+272 GQDLIIA
-279 LDSKS
+279 LDASS
-284 AVGRFRGADPDGADR
+284 AVGRFRGADPDGADN
-299 AAEILIGGH
+299 AAHDLLGDH
-308 GVKISLTN
+308 GVTIKLLG
-316 SYRNPTHRDAVMAAT
+316 SYRKADHRDAVMAGTA
-331 STEEANY
+331 TEEAHY

-344 KAHLLSGIAYSDMAI
+344 KAHLLDGIAYSDMAI
-359 IVRSGGASASSIR
+359 IVRSGGTTASAIR

-387 ALGNNAAIAPF
+387 ALGNNVAIAPF

-403 IATDPKKLT
+403 IATDPKKMT
-412 LAQAEELLTSE
+412 LADAEELLTSE

-443 DDEDL
+443 SEDDL

-458 IVQGDIP
+458 IIDGDIP

-474 VHALLSHARKALSR
+474 VHDLLALARKALSR
-488 ANSTVHDLLWA
+488 SNATVHDLLWA
-499 IWDNAVTS
+499 IWNNAVTS
-507 DGAKLSKA
+507 DGVKVSTA
-515 WQDAALRP
+515 WRDAALRG

-556 SLFLNEIT
+556 ALFLREISE
-564 DEFIAADVITA
+564 EFIAADVITA
-575 KGVRSDALEILTVHS
+575 KGVRPDALEILTVHS

-595 WPFVIVAGVQEGTW
+595 WPYVVVAGVQEGSW

-635 EREIQAITASS
+635 DRELQAITASS
-646 LLDDERRLFHV
+646 LLEDERRLFHV
-657 ATSRATIDLL
+657 ATSRATSNLL

-692 SADSPAAKVIE
+692 SADDAQAKVVE

-716 LRRNLASDNSADVA
+716 LRHKLASESSDRAVS
-730 KAAKAAKLLATLNDR
+730 LLATLADR
-745 GISLANPTSW
+745 GISLAEPDSW
-755 VGSRPLSTDRPVV
+755 VGSRALSTDAPVV
-768 ADGDPIYVSP
+768 AEGDPVYVSP

-814 FARLKVESPEITHD
+814 FARLKVESPEITHEE
-828 QLVEKLESSWSLIDQ
+828 LVAKLESSWSLIDQ
-843 TTGWLSAASLK
+843 TTGWISAASLK
-854 RAKRMLERFAQYHS
+854 RAKMMLDRFAQYHND
-868 EIESKTD
+868 IETKTD
-875 RSVVGVE
+875 RTVVGVE

-889 GNIIVKGNADRI
+889 GNVIVKGNADRI
-901 EVDGEGKYFVVD
+901 EVDGDGKYFVVD

-920 IGHKEALTNLQLAC
+920 IGHNEALSNLQLAC

-948 SGDQTSGSHLVYL
+948 AGTETSGSHLVYL
-961 AHETKE
+961 AHTTKE

-974 VIDADEVRQQLTII
+974 VIDADEVRAQLTEI
-988 GQGMS
+988 GKGMS
-993 ASTFTATVNEMCPRC
+993 SSTFTATVNEMCPRC

>member
-1 MKLIKEAPELQELGF
+1 MAPMKLIKQAHRLPELRF

-22 AIAHRGS
+22 AISHRGT
-29 PLLLKGAAGSGKTTV
+29 PLLITGGAGSGKTTV
-44 LIEAALSR
+44 LIEAAISR
-52 ISEGT
+52 IAGGAS
-57 LSDSILFITFGR
+57 SDSILFITFGR
-69 ERASE
+69 ESASV
-74 IRDAIAIRS
+74 IRDAIAIAS
-83 SATGYEPLSRT
+83 TATGYEPLART

-103 KMKSGEDYRE
+103 KMKSGDEYRE

-123 KFIAELLRGDVED
+123 KFIADLLQGDVED
-136 GYRDWPEE
+136 GYRQWPDE
-144 LREGEGKLGNPLL
+144 LRDGDGKLGNPLL

-181 LAQRGTQLKEKFWP
+181 LAARGAQLGEKYWP
-195 SAAAFW
+195 AAAAFW

-206 AMDLASSGAADAK
+206 AMDLASSGAGDAK

-226 LINAAIAHL
+226 LVNAAIAHL
-235 RNNPELLTSLR
+235 RNNEELLSALR

-257 QESDPAQRALLELLA
+257 QESDPAQRALLSLLA
-272 GTDLLIA
+272 GQDLIIA

-284 AVGRFRGADPDGADR
+284 AVGRFRGADPDGADGAAR
-299 AAEILIGGH
+299 ALIGEH
-308 GVKISLTN
+308 GTTIDLLGR
-316 SYRNPTHRDAVMAAT
+316 YRTVAHRDAVMAAT
-331 STEEANY
+331 ATEEANY

-344 KAHLLSGIAYSDMAI
+344 KAHLLDGIPYSDMAI
-359 IVRSGGASASSIR
+359 IVRSGGVTASSIR

-387 ALGNNAAIAPF
+387 ALGNNVAIAPF

-403 IATDPKKLT
+403 IATDPKKMT

-443 DDEDL
+443 GDDDL

-458 IVQGDIP
+458 IIDGDIP
-465 IEDGLELHR
+465 IEDGSELHR
-474 VHALLSHARKALSR
+474 IHNLLALARKALSR
-488 ANSTVHDLLWA
+488 SSATVHDLLWA
-499 IWDNAVTS
+499 IWNNAETS
-507 DGAKLSKA
+507 DGVKVATA
-515 WQDAALRP
+515 WRDAALRG

-556 SLFLNEIT
+556 ALFLREISE
-564 DEFIAADVITA
+564 EFIAADVITA
-575 KGVRSDALEILTVHS
+575 KGVRPDALEILTVHS

-595 WPFVIVAGVQEGTW
+595 WPYVVVAGVQEGSW

-635 EREIQAITASS
+635 DRQLQAITASS
-646 LLDDERRLFHV
+646 LLEDERRLFHV
-657 ATSRATIDLL
+657 ATSRATSNLL

-692 SADSPAAKVIE
+692 SADDAQASVVE

-716 LRRNLASDNSADVA
+716 LRRNLASSDSDR
-730 KAAKAAKLLATLNDR
+730 AASLLATLADR
-745 GISLANPTSW
+745 GISLADPESW
-755 VGSRPLSTDRPVV
+755 VGSRPLSTDAPVV
-768 ADGDPIYVSP
+768 ADGDPVYVSP

-814 FARLKVESPEITHD
+814 FARLKVENPEITHEE
-828 QLVEKLESSWSLIDQ
+828 LVAKLESSWSLIDQ
-843 TTGWLSAASLK
+843 TTGWISAASLK
-854 RAKRMLERFAQYHS
+854 RAKKMLDRFAQYHS
-868 EIESKTD
+868 DVETKTD
-875 RSVVGVE
+875 RKVVGVE
-882 MDFKVNF
+882 MDFRVNF
-889 GNIIVKGNADRI
+889 GNVIVKGNADRI
-901 EVDGEGKYFVVD
+901 EVDGDGKYFVVD

-920 IGHKEALTNLQLAC
+920 IGHEEALSNLQLAC

-948 SGDQTSGSHLVYL
+948 SGTETSGSHLVYL
-961 AHETKE
+961 AHTTKE

-974 VIDADEVRQQLTII
+974 VIDADAVRTQLTEI
-988 GQGMS
+988 GKGMS

-1017 PSGQSVIQ
+1017 PAGQSVIQ